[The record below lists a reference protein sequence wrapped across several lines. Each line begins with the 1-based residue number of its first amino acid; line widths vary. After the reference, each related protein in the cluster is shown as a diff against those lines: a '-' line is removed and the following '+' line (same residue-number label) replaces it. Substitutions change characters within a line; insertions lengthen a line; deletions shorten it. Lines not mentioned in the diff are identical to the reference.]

1 MDIAIVRR
9 GGAAPSTGFD
19 HRTSATPGEASSGWR
34 PVTRKAT
41 AVDRP
46 RCVQCRN
53 PIKEHQ
59 AAVGP
64 REGDRTFHEDCW
76 TASHPVPA
84 PAAADVPVDAVEV
97 VAVEAV
103 VEQRVPEASP
113 DARVP
118 EPSSEQREYEE
129 RIASGGLAA
138 LLSPYVS
145 GLPAQRET
153 TESVPA

>member
-1 MDIAIVRR
+1 M
-9 GGAAPSTGFD
+9 
-19 HRTSATPGEASSGWR
+19 
-34 PVTRKAT
+34 
-41 AVDRP
+41 DRP

-76 TASHPVPA
+76 KASHPEPA
-84 PAAADVPVDAVEV
+84 PAAVDIPVGAVEV

-103 VEQRVPEASP
+103 VEQRVPEAAR
-113 DARVP
+113 DAQVP
-118 EPSSEQREYEE
+118 ESSSEQRAYEE

-145 GLPAQRET
+145 GMPAQRAT

>member
-1 MDIAIVRR
+1 M
-9 GGAAPSTGFD
+9 
-19 HRTSATPGEASSGWR
+19 
-34 PVTRKAT
+34 
-41 AVDRP
+41 DRP

-76 TASHPVPA
+76 TASHTEAV
-84 PAAADVPVDAVEV
+84 PAAADAPVAAET
-97 VAVEAV
+97 V
-103 VEQRVPEASP
+103 VEQRVPEAAR
-113 DARVP
+113 DAGVP
-118 EPSSEQREYEE
+118 EPTSEQRDYEQ

-145 GLPAQRET
+145 GMPAQRAT

>member
-1 MDIAIVRR
+1 M
-9 GGAAPSTGFD
+9 
-19 HRTSATPGEASSGWR
+19 
-34 PVTRKAT
+34 
-41 AVDRP
+41 DRP

-76 TASHPVPA
+76 KASHSE
-84 PAAADVPVDAVEV
+84 PAAAAVDVPVVAVEA
-97 VAVEAV
+97 AVEAV
-103 VEQRVPEASP
+103 VEQRVPEAAR
-113 DARVP
+113 DARVQ
-118 EPSSEQREYEE
+118 EPSSEQRDYEE

-145 GLPAQRET
+145 SLPAQRAT
-153 TESVPA
+153 TQSVPA

>member
-1 MDIAIVRR
+1 M
-9 GGAAPSTGFD
+9 
-19 HRTSATPGEASSGWR
+19 
-34 PVTRKAT
+34 
-41 AVDRP
+41 DRP

-76 TASHPVPA
+76 KASQPEPGPA
-84 PAAADVPVDAVEV
+84 PADVPV
-97 VAVEAV
+97 VAVETV
-103 VEQRVPEASP
+103 VEQRVPEAAP
-113 DARVP
+113 DTHVP
-118 EPSSEQREYEE
+118 EPSSEQRAYEE

-145 GLPAQRET
+145 SMPAQRAT
-153 TESVPA
+153 TESVSA

>member
-1 MDIAIVRR
+1 M
-9 GGAAPSTGFD
+9 
-19 HRTSATPGEASSGWR
+19 
-34 PVTRKAT
+34 
-41 AVDRP
+41 DRP

-76 TASHPVPA
+76 KASHPEPA
-84 PAAADVPVDAVEV
+84 PAAVDVPVVAEAAAVET
-97 VAVEAV
+97 VAAEAV
-103 VEQRVPEASP
+103 VEQRLPETAP

-118 EPSSEQREYEE
+118 EPTSEQRDYEQ

-145 GLPAQRET
+145 GMPAQRAT

>member
-1 MDIAIVRR
+1 M
-9 GGAAPSTGFD
+9 
-19 HRTSATPGEASSGWR
+19 
-34 PVTRKAT
+34 
-41 AVDRP
+41 DRP

-64 REGDRTFHEDCW
+64 KEGDRTFHEDCW
-76 TASHPVPA
+76 TASHPEAA
-84 PAAADVPVDAVEV
+84 PAAADAPVVAAAADAPV
-97 VAVEAV
+97 VAVETV
-103 VEQRVPEASP
+103 VEQRVP
-113 DARVP
+113 DAARDAGVP
-118 EPSSEQREYEE
+118 ERTSEQRDYEQ

-145 GLPAQRET
+145 GMPAQRDT

>member
-1 MDIAIVRR
+1 M
-9 GGAAPSTGFD
+9 
-19 HRTSATPGEASSGWR
+19 
-34 PVTRKAT
+34 
-41 AVDRP
+41 DRP

-64 REGDRTFHEDCW
+64 GEGDRTFHEDCW
-76 TASHPVPA
+76 KASHPEPA
-84 PAAADVPVDAVEV
+84 PAAVDVPADAVDVVAAEV

-103 VEQRVPEASP
+103 VEQRVPEAAP
-113 DARVP
+113 DAHVP
-118 EPSSEQREYEE
+118 EPSSEQRDYEQ

-145 GLPAQRET
+145 GMPAQRAT
-153 TESVPA
+153 TESVSA